1 MIKLLDQYTIDKIA
15 AGEVIERPGSVI
27 KELVENSID
36 AGANAITIEIKEGGM
51 SFIRITDNGCG
62 ISKEE
67 VPVAFLRH
75 ATSKLKTADDLLKIA
90 SLGFRGEALSSIA
103 AVAQVELITKQK
115 NALTGTRYQIHGG
128 KEISNEEIGAP
139 LGTTIVVRNLF
150 YNTPARKKFMKTPAT
165 EGSYIYDLVCRMA
178 MSHPDISFKFIMNG
192 ADKLFTSGNGRLKEI
207 IYHIYGRDITNN
219 LLEINASNDQVK
231 ITGYLAKP
239 SISRGNR
246 SFEDY
251 YVNQR
256 YIKSNILTKAIEDAY
271 RTFVMVHKFPFTV
284 INFEIDPSLIDVNIH
299 PAKRELKFINEPD
312 MYDFTYIS
320 VRKALLFKEL
330 IPTVTPGKD
339 KRPETLAERKVE
351 KRPEPFE
358 TNRRAAELPPQSA
371 RPNIP
376 VQAVQ
381 PEKPCIPMQQTTSNV
396 PAQPTQTLTS
406 NASGQTI
413 SSVMQSK
420 PELADVQVKPDR
432 AAKPDIL
439 NVQPKSEPLTP
450 SVAMENRNSSPVEI
464 QYLKEDNQSGKNIA
478 DNMVAENSVPY
489 STQPAKTALNPA
501 EASVQTNETSEQKM
515 QEPIPPEAKIKYEQM
530 DMFEDKFLTPEAKK
544 KHRIIGQLFKTYWL
558 IEYEDKFFI
567 MDQHAAHEKVK
578 FEELMANY
586 KNKTAIPQYLMPPAI
601 VSLSGTES
609 EFLRENLEFFQN
621 LGFQIEGF
629 GGKEYK
635 LSAVPANLFG
645 LDGREL
651 FLEFIG
657 ELSENGQKQTIDTFI
672 SKLSTMACKA
682 AIKGNT
688 SISFKEADTL
698 IDQLMKLENPYTCPH
713 GRPTLISMTE
723 TELEK
728 KFKRIV

>member
-36 AGANAITIEIKEGGM
+36 AGATAITIEIKEGGM

-75 ATSKLKTADDLLKIA
+75 ATSKLQTADDLLKIA

-103 AVAQVELITKQK
+103 AVAQVELITKQED
-115 NALTGTRYQIHGG
+115 ALTGTRYQIHGG

-178 MSHPDISFKFIMNG
+178 MSHPDVSFKFIMNG
-192 ADKLFTSGNGRLKEI
+192 TDKLFTSGNGRLKEI

-219 LLEINASNDQVK
+219 LLEIHAANDQVK

-358 TNRRAAELPPQSA
+358 TNRRATELPPQPA
-371 RPNIP
+371 KPA
-376 VQAVQ
+376 QQ
-381 PEKPCIPMQQTTSNV
+381 EKPGMPMQPANSGIS
-396 PAQPTQTLTS
+396 AQPTPTMTS
-406 NASGQTI
+406 GASGQTA
-413 SSVMQSK
+413 SSIMQSM
-420 PELADVQVKPDR
+420 PELADVQSKPD
-432 AAKPDIL
+432 KI
-439 NVQPKSEPLTP
+439 VQTDVSNIQAKSEQPTP
-450 SVAMENRNSSPVEI
+450 SVTMENRSSSPVEI
-464 QYLKEDNQSGKNIA
+464 HYLKEDNQSGKNITY
-478 DNMVAENSVPY
+478 NMVAENIVPY
-489 STQPAKTALNPA
+489 LTQPEKTALNSA
-501 EASVQTNETSEQKM
+501 ETSVQTNGTSEQKK
-515 QEPIPPEAKIKYEQM
+515 QEPITSEAKIKYEQM

-586 KNKTAIPQYLMPPAI
+586 KNKTVIPQYLMPPAI

-688 SISFKEADTL
+688 SISFKEADIL

>member
-36 AGANAITIEIKEGGM
+36 AGATAITIEIKEGGM

-75 ATSKLKTADDLLKIA
+75 ATSKLQTADDLLKIA

-103 AVAQVELITKQK
+103 AVAQVELITKQED
-115 NALTGTRYQIHGG
+115 ALTGTRYQIHGG

-178 MSHPDISFKFIMNG
+178 MSHPDVSFKFIMNG
-192 ADKLFTSGNGRLKEI
+192 TDKLFTSGNGRLKEI

-219 LLEINASNDQVK
+219 LLEINAANDQVK

-339 KRPETLAERKVE
+339 MRPETLAERKVE

-358 TNRRAAELPPQSA
+358 ANRRAAELPPQPA
-371 RPNIP
+371 RPA
-376 VQAVQ
+376 QQ
-381 PEKPCIPMQQTTSNV
+381 KKPSMPMQPANSGIS
-396 PAQPTQTLTS
+396 AQPTPTMTS
-406 NASGQTI
+406 GALGQTA
-413 SSVMQSK
+413 SSIMQST
-420 PELADVQVKPDR
+420 PELADVQSKPDR
-432 AAKPDIL
+432 ADQTDVSNIQA
-439 NVQPKSEPLTP
+439 KSEQPTP
-450 SVAMENRNSSPVEI
+450 SVTMENRSSSPVEI
-464 QYLKEDNQSGKNIA
+464 QYLKEDKQSGKNITN
-478 DNMVAENSVPY
+478 NMVAENIVPY
-489 STQPAKTALNPA
+489 LTQPTKTASNPA
-501 EASVQTNETSEQKM
+501 EAGVQTNETSEQKE
-515 QEPIPPEAKIKYEQM
+515 QEPITPEAKVKYEQM

-621 LGFQIEGF
+621 LGFQIESF

>member
-36 AGANAITIEIKEGGM
+36 AGATAITIEIKEGGM

-75 ATSKLKTADDLLKIA
+75 ATSKLQTADDLLKIA

-103 AVAQVELITKQK
+103 AVAQVELITKQED
-115 NALTGTRYQIHGG
+115 ALTGTRYQIHGG

-178 MSHPDISFKFIMNG
+178 MSHPDVSFKFIMNG
-192 ADKLFTSGNGRLKEI
+192 TDKLFTSGNGRLKEI

-219 LLEINASNDQVK
+219 LLEIHAANDQVK

-358 TNRRAAELPPQSA
+358 TNRRATELPPQPA
-371 RPNIP
+371 RPT
-376 VQAVQ
+376 QQ
-381 PEKPCIPMQQTTSNV
+381 EKPSMPMQPATSNV
-396 PAQPTQTLTS
+396 PAQSMQPTTS
-406 NASGQTI
+406 ASGQTA
-413 SSVMQSK
+413 SSIMQSK
-420 PELADVQVKPDR
+420 PDR
-432 AAKPDIL
+432 AVRPDVSNI
-439 NVQPKSEPLTP
+439 QPNPEHFASP
-450 SVAMENRNSSPVEI
+450 VIMQNRSNSPVEI

-478 DNMVAENSVPY
+478 DNMVAENSVQY
-489 STQPAKTALNPA
+489 STQQTKTA
-501 EASVQTNETSEQKM
+501 EQTPQEPKQQPKK
-515 QEPIPPEAKIKYEQM
+515 QEPITPEAKIKYEQM

-601 VSLSGTES
+601 VSLSGTEA

>member
-36 AGANAITIEIKEGGM
+36 AGATAITIEIKEGGM

-75 ATSKLKTADDLLKIA
+75 ATSKLQTADDLLKIA

-103 AVAQVELITKQK
+103 AVAQVELITKQE

-178 MSHPDISFKFIMNG
+178 MSHPDVSFKFIMNG
-192 ADKLFTSGNGRLKEI
+192 TDKLFTSGNGRLKEI

-219 LLEINASNDQVK
+219 LLEINAANDQVK

-358 TNRRAAELPPQSA
+358 TNRRATELPPQST
-371 RPNIP
+371 RPA
-376 VQAVQ
+376 QQ
-381 PEKPCIPMQQTTSNV
+381 KKPSMPMQPANSGIS
-396 PAQPTQTLTS
+396 AQPTLTMTS
-406 NASGQTI
+406 GASGQTA
-413 SSVMQSK
+413 SSIMQST
-420 PELADVQVKPDR
+420 PELADVQSKPDR
-432 AAKPDIL
+432 T
-439 NVQPKSEPLTP
+439 VQTDVSNIQAKSEQPTP
-450 SVAMENRNSSPVEI
+450 SVTMENRSSSPVEI
-464 QYLKEDNQSGKNIA
+464 QYLKEDNQSGKNIT
-478 DNMVAENSVPY
+478 NNIVAENIVPY
-489 STQPAKTALNPA
+489 LTQPTKTALNPA
-501 EASVQTNETSEQKM
+501 EASVQTNETSEQKK
-515 QEPIPPEAKIKYEQM
+515 QEPITPEAKIKYEQM

>member
-36 AGANAITIEIKEGGM
+36 AGATAITIEIKEGGM

-75 ATSKLKTADDLLKIA
+75 ATSKLQTADDLLKIA

-103 AVAQVELITKQK
+103 AVAQVELITKQE

-178 MSHPDISFKFIMNG
+178 MSHPDVSFKFIMNG
-192 ADKLFTSGNGRLKEI
+192 IDKLFTSGNGRLKEI

-219 LLEINASNDQVK
+219 LLEINAANDQVK

-358 TNRRAAELPPQSA
+358 TNRRATELPPQST
-371 RPNIP
+371 RPA
-376 VQAVQ
+376 QQ
-381 PEKPCIPMQQTTSNV
+381 KKPSMPMQPANSGIS
-396 PAQPTQTLTS
+396 AQPTLTMTS
-406 NASGQTI
+406 GASGQTA
-413 SSVMQSK
+413 SSIMQST
-420 PELADVQVKPDR
+420 PELADVQSKPDR
-432 AAKPDIL
+432 T
-439 NVQPKSEPLTP
+439 VQTDVSNIQAKSEQPTP
-450 SVAMENRNSSPVEI
+450 SVTMENRSSSPVEI
-464 QYLKEDNQSGKNIA
+464 QYLKEDNQSGKNIT
-478 DNMVAENSVPY
+478 NNIVAENIVPY
-489 STQPAKTALNPA
+489 LTQPTKTALNPA
-501 EASVQTNETSEQKM
+501 EASVQTNETSEQKK
-515 QEPIPPEAKIKYEQM
+515 QEPITPEAKIKYEQM

>member
-36 AGANAITIEIKEGGM
+36 AGATAITIEIKEGGM

-75 ATSKLKTADDLLKIA
+75 ATSKLQTADDLLKIA

-103 AVAQVELITKQK
+103 AVAQVELITKQED
-115 NALTGTRYQIHGG
+115 ALTGTRYQIHGG

-178 MSHPDISFKFIMNG
+178 MSHPDVSFKFIMNG
-192 ADKLFTSGNGRLKEI
+192 TDKLFTSGNGRLKEI

-219 LLEINASNDQVK
+219 LLEIHAANDQVK

-358 TNRRAAELPPQSA
+358 TNRRATELPSQPA
-371 RPNIP
+371 RPA
-376 VQAVQ
+376 QQ
-381 PEKPCIPMQQTTSNV
+381 EKPSMPMQPANSGIS
-396 PAQPTQTLTS
+396 AQPTPTMTS
-406 NASGQTI
+406 GASGQTA
-413 SSVMQSK
+413 SSIMQSTPGFTDVQSK
-420 PELADVQVKPDR
+420 PDRTVQTDVSNIQ
-432 AAKPDIL
+432 A
-439 NVQPKSEPLTP
+439 KSEQPTP
-450 SVAMENRNSSPVEI
+450 SVTMENRSSSPVEI
-464 QYLKEDNQSGKNIA
+464 QYLKEDNQSGKNITN
-478 DNMVAENSVPY
+478 NMVAENIVPY
-489 STQPAKTALNPA
+489 LTQPEKTALNSA
-501 EASVQTNETSEQKM
+501 ETSVQTNETSEQKK
-515 QEPIPPEAKIKYEQM
+515 QEPITSEAKIKYEQM

-586 KNKTAIPQYLMPPAI
+586 KNKTVIPQYLMPPAI

-688 SISFKEADTL
+688 SISFKEADIL

>member
-36 AGANAITIEIKEGGM
+36 AGATAITIEIKEGGM

-75 ATSKLKTADDLLKIA
+75 ATSKLQTADDLLKIA

-103 AVAQVELITKQK
+103 AVAQVELITKQED
-115 NALTGTRYQIHGG
+115 ALTGTRYQIHGG

-178 MSHPDISFKFIMNG
+178 MSHPDVSFKFIMNG
-192 ADKLFTSGNGRLKEI
+192 TDKLFTSGNGRLKEI

-219 LLEINASNDQVK
+219 LLEIHAANDQVK

-358 TNRRAAELPPQSA
+358 TNRRATELPPQPA
-371 RPNIP
+371 RPA
-376 VQAVQ
+376 QQ
-381 PEKPCIPMQQTTSNV
+381 KKPSMPMQPANSGIS
-396 PAQPTQTLTS
+396 AQPTPTMTS
-406 NASGQTI
+406 GASGQTA
-413 SSVMQSK
+413 SSIMQSM
-420 PELADVQVKPDR
+420 PELADVQSKPDR
-432 AAKPDIL
+432 T
-439 NVQPKSEPLTP
+439 VQTDVSNIQAKSEQPTP
-450 SVAMENRNSSPVEI
+450 SVTMENRSSSPVEI
-464 QYLKEDNQSGKNIA
+464 QYLKEDNQSGKNITN
-478 DNMVAENSVPY
+478 NMVAENIVPY
-489 STQPAKTALNPA
+489 LTQPAKTALNPA
-501 EASVQTNETSEQKM
+501 EASVQTNETSEQKK
-515 QEPIPPEAKIKYEQM
+515 QEPITSEAKIKYEQM

-586 KNKTAIPQYLMPPAI
+586 KNKTVIPQYLMPPAI

-688 SISFKEADTL
+688 SISFKEADIL

>member
-36 AGANAITIEIKEGGM
+36 AGATAITIEIKEGGM

-75 ATSKLKTADDLLKIA
+75 ATSKLQTADDLLKIA

-103 AVAQVELITKQK
+103 AVAQVELITKQED
-115 NALTGTRYQIHGG
+115 ALTGTRYQIHGG

-178 MSHPDISFKFIMNG
+178 MSHPDVSFKFIMNG
-192 ADKLFTSGNGRLKEI
+192 IDKLFTSGNGRLKEI

-219 LLEINASNDQVK
+219 LLEINAANDQVK

-358 TNRRAAELPPQSA
+358 TNRRATELPPQST
-371 RPNIP
+371 RPA
-376 VQAVQ
+376 QQ
-381 PEKPCIPMQQTTSNV
+381 KKPSMPMQPANSGIS
-396 PAQPTQTLTS
+396 AQPTLTMTS
-406 NASGQTI
+406 GASGQTA
-413 SSVMQSK
+413 SSIMQST
-420 PELADVQVKPDR
+420 PELADVQSKPDR
-432 AAKPDIL
+432 T
-439 NVQPKSEPLTP
+439 VQTDVSNIQAKSEQPTP
-450 SVAMENRNSSPVEI
+450 SVTMENRSSSPVEI
-464 QYLKEDNQSGKNIA
+464 QYLKEDNQSGKNITN
-478 DNMVAENSVPY
+478 NMVAENIVPY
-489 STQPAKTALNPA
+489 LTQPTKTALNPA
-501 EASVQTNETSEQKM
+501 EASVQTNETSEQKK
-515 QEPIPPEAKIKYEQM
+515 QEPITPEAKIKYEQM

>member
-36 AGANAITIEIKEGGM
+36 AGATAITIEIKEGGM

-75 ATSKLKTADDLLKIA
+75 ATSKLQTADDLLKIA

-103 AVAQVELITKQK
+103 AVAQVELITKQED
-115 NALTGTRYQIHGG
+115 ALTGTRYQIHGG

-178 MSHPDISFKFIMNG
+178 MSHPDVSFKFIMNG
-192 ADKLFTSGNGRLKEI
+192 TDKLFTSGNGRLKEI

-219 LLEINASNDQVK
+219 LLEIHAANDQVN

-358 TNRRAAELPPQSA
+358 TNRRATELPPQPT
-371 RPNIP
+371 RPA
-376 VQAVQ
+376 QQ
-381 PEKPCIPMQQTTSNV
+381 KKPSMPMQPANSGIS
-396 PAQPTQTLTS
+396 AQPTPTMTS
-406 NASGQTI
+406 GASGQTA
-413 SSVMQSK
+413 SSIMQSMPELTDVQSK
-420 PELADVQVKPDR
+420 PDRTVQTDVSNIQ
-432 AAKPDIL
+432 A
-439 NVQPKSEPLTP
+439 KSEQPTP
-450 SVAMENRNSSPVEI
+450 SVTMENRSSSPVEI
-464 QYLKEDNQSGKNIA
+464 QYLKEDNQSGKNITN
-478 DNMVAENSVPY
+478 NMVAENIVPY
-489 STQPAKTALNPA
+489 LTQPAKTALNPA
-501 EASVQTNETSEQKM
+501 EASVQTNETSEQKK
-515 QEPIPPEAKIKYEQM
+515 QEPITSEAKIKYEQM

-586 KNKTAIPQYLMPPAI
+586 KNKTVIPQYLMPPAI

-688 SISFKEADTL
+688 SISFKEADIL

>member
-103 AVAQVELITKQK
+103 AVAQVELITKQE

-358 TNRRAAELPPQSA
+358 TNRRATELPPQPA
-371 RPNIP
+371 RPA
-376 VQAVQ
+376 QQ
-381 PEKPCIPMQQTTSNV
+381 EKPNMPMQQATSNV
-396 PAQPTQTLTS
+396 PAQSMQPTTS
-406 NASGQTI
+406 ASGQAV
-413 SSVMQSK
+413 SSVIQSRQEQSVK
-420 PELADVQVKPDR
+420 PELADVQSKPDR
-432 AAKPDIL
+432 A
-439 NVQPKSEPLTP
+439 VQPDVSNIQPNPEHFASP
-450 SVAMENRNSSPVEI
+450 VIMQNRNNSPIEI
-464 QYLKEDNQSGKNIA
+464 QYLKEDNRSGKNIA

-489 STQPAKTALNPA
+489 LTQPKTALNPA
-501 EASVQTNETSEQKM
+501 EASVQTNETSEQKK
-515 QEPIPPEAKIKYEQM
+515 QEPINPEAKIKYEQM

-601 VSLSGTES
+601 VSLSGTEA

-657 ELSENGQKQTIDTFI
+657 ELSENEQKQTIDTFI

>member
-103 AVAQVELITKQK
+103 AVAQVELITKQE
-115 NALTGTRYQIHGG
+115 NALTGIRYQIHGG

-358 TNRRAAELPPQSA
+358 TNRRATELPPQPA
-371 RPNIP
+371 RPA
-376 VQAVQ
+376 QQ
-381 PEKPCIPMQQTTSNV
+381 EKPSMPMQQATSNIPAQSMQPTTS
-396 PAQPTQTLTS
+396 
-406 NASGQTI
+406 ASGQAV
-413 SSVMQSK
+413 SSVIQSRQEQSVK
-420 PELADVQVKPDR
+420 PELADVQLKPDR
-432 AAKPDIL
+432 A
-439 NVQPKSEPLTP
+439 VQPDVSNIQAKSEYFASP
-450 SVAMENRNSSPVEI
+450 VIMQNRSNSPVEI
-464 QYLKEDNQSGKNIA
+464 QYLKEDNQSGKNITN
-478 DNMVAENSVPY
+478 NMVAENIVPY
-489 STQPAKTALNPA
+489 LTQPAKTTLNPA
-501 EASVQTNETSEQKM
+501 EASVQTNETSEQKK
-515 QEPIPPEAKIKYEQM
+515 QEPITPEAKIKYEQM

>member
-36 AGANAITIEIKEGGM
+36 AGATAITIEIKEGGM

-75 ATSKLKTADDLLKIA
+75 ATSKLQTADDLLKIA

-103 AVAQVELITKQK
+103 AVAQVELITKQED
-115 NALTGTRYQIHGG
+115 ALTGTRYQIHGG

-178 MSHPDISFKFIMNG
+178 MSHPDVSFKFIMNG
-192 ADKLFTSGNGRLKEI
+192 TDKLFTSGNGRLKEI

-219 LLEINASNDQVK
+219 LLEIHAANDQVK

-358 TNRRAAELPPQSA
+358 TNRRATELPSQPA
-371 RPNIP
+371 RPA
-376 VQAVQ
+376 QQ
-381 PEKPCIPMQQTTSNV
+381 EKPSMPMQPANSGIS
-396 PAQPTQTLTS
+396 AQPTPTMTS
-406 NASGQTI
+406 GASGQTA
-413 SSVMQSK
+413 SSIMQSTPGFTDVQSK
-420 PELADVQVKPDR
+420 PDRTVQTDVSNIQ
-432 AAKPDIL
+432 A
-439 NVQPKSEPLTP
+439 KSEQPTP
-450 SVAMENRNSSPVEI
+450 SVTMENRSSSPVEI
-464 QYLKEDNQSGKNIA
+464 QYLKEDNQSGKNITY
-478 DNMVAENSVPY
+478 NMVAENIVPY
-489 STQPAKTALNPA
+489 LTQPEKTALNSA
-501 EASVQTNETSEQKM
+501 ETSVQTNETSEQKK
-515 QEPIPPEAKIKYEQM
+515 QEPITSEAKIKYEQM

-586 KNKTAIPQYLMPPAI
+586 KNKTVIPQYLMPPAI

-688 SISFKEADTL
+688 SISFKEADIL

>member
-103 AVAQVELITKQK
+103 AVAQVELITKQE

-178 MSHPDISFKFIMNG
+178 MSHPDVSFKFIMNG

-219 LLEINASNDQVK
+219 LLEINAANDQVK

-299 PAKRELKFINEPD
+299 PAKRELKFINESD

-358 TNRRAAELPPQSA
+358 TNRRAAELPPQPA
-371 RPNIP
+371 RPA
-376 VQAVQ
+376 QQ
-381 PEKPCIPMQQTTSNV
+381 EKPSMPMQQATSNV
-396 PAQPTQTLTS
+396 PAQSMQPTTS
-406 NASGQTI
+406 ASGQTA
-413 SSVMQSK
+413 SSIMQST
-420 PELADVQVKPDR
+420 PELADVQSKPDR
-432 AAKPDIL
+432 AVRPDVSNI
-439 NVQPKSEPLTP
+439 QPNPEHFASP
-450 SVAMENRNSSPVEI
+450 VIMQNRNNSPIEI

-489 STQPAKTALNPA
+489 LTQPAKTALNPA
-501 EASVQTNETSEQKM
+501 EASVQTNETSEQKK
-515 QEPIPPEAKIKYEQM
+515 QEPINPEAKIKYEQM

>member
-36 AGANAITIEIKEGGM
+36 AGATAITIEIKEGGM

-75 ATSKLKTADDLLKIA
+75 ATSKLQTADDLLKIA

-103 AVAQVELITKQK
+103 AVAQVELITKQED
-115 NALTGTRYQIHGG
+115 ALTGTRYQIHGG

-178 MSHPDISFKFIMNG
+178 MSHPDVSFKFIMNG
-192 ADKLFTSGNGRLKEI
+192 TDKLFTSGNGRLKEI

-219 LLEINASNDQVK
+219 LLEINAANDQVK

-339 KRPETLAERKVE
+339 MRPETLAERKVE

-358 TNRRAAELPPQSA
+358 ANRRAAELPPQPA
-371 RPNIP
+371 RPA
-376 VQAVQ
+376 QQ
-381 PEKPCIPMQQTTSNV
+381 KKPSMPMQPANSGIS
-396 PAQPTQTLTS
+396 AQPTPTMTS
-406 NASGQTI
+406 GALGQTA
-413 SSVMQSK
+413 SSIMQST
-420 PELADVQVKPDR
+420 PELADVQSKPDR
-432 AAKPDIL
+432 ADQTDVSNIQA
-439 NVQPKSEPLTP
+439 KSEQPTP
-450 SVAMENRNSSPVEI
+450 SVTMENRSSSPVEI
-464 QYLKEDNQSGKNIA
+464 QYLKEDNQSGKNITN
-478 DNMVAENSVPY
+478 NMVAENIVSY
-489 STQPAKTALNPA
+489 LTQPTKTALNPA
-501 EASVQTNETSEQKM
+501 EAGVQTNETSEQKK
-515 QEPIPPEAKIKYEQM
+515 QEPITPEAKVKYEQM
-530 DMFEDKFLTPEAKK
+530 DMFEDKFLTSEAKK

-688 SISFKEADTL
+688 SISFKEADIL

>member
-103 AVAQVELITKQK
+103 AVAQVELISKQE

-178 MSHPDISFKFIMNG
+178 MSHPDVSFKFIMNG

-284 INFEIDPSLIDVNIH
+284 INFEIDPSLIDINIH

-358 TNRRAAELPPQSA
+358 TNRRATELPPQPA
-371 RPNIP
+371 RPT
-376 VQAVQ
+376 QQ
-381 PEKPCIPMQQTTSNV
+381 EKPSMPMQQATSNIPAQSMQPTTS
-396 PAQPTQTLTS
+396 
-406 NASGQTI
+406 ASGQTA
-413 SSVMQSK
+413 SSIMQST
-420 PELADVQVKPDR
+420 PELADVQSKPDR
-432 AAKPDIL
+432 A
-439 NVQPKSEPLTP
+439 VQPDVSNIQPNPEHFASP
-450 SVAMENRNSSPVEI
+450 VIMQNRNNSPIEI
-464 QYLKEDNQSGKNIA
+464 QYLKEDNQSGNNIV
-478 DNMVAENSVPY
+478 DNMVAENIVPY

-501 EASVQTNETSEQKM
+501 EASVQTNETSEQKK
-515 QEPIPPEAKIKYEQM
+515 QEPITPEAKIKYEQL

>member
-36 AGANAITIEIKEGGM
+36 AGATAITIEIKEGGM

-75 ATSKLKTADDLLKIA
+75 ATSKLQTADDLLKIA

-103 AVAQVELITKQK
+103 AVAQVELITKQED
-115 NALTGTRYQIHGG
+115 ALTGTRYQIHGG

-178 MSHPDISFKFIMNG
+178 MSHPDVSFKFIMNG
-192 ADKLFTSGNGRLKEI
+192 TDKLFTSGNGRLKEI

-219 LLEINASNDQVK
+219 LLEIHAANDQVK

-358 TNRRAAELPPQSA
+358 TNRRATELPPQPT
-371 RPNIP
+371 RPA
-376 VQAVQ
+376 QQ
-381 PEKPCIPMQQTTSNV
+381 KKPSMPMQPANSDIS
-396 PAQPTQTLTS
+396 AQPTPTMTS
-406 NASGQTI
+406 GASGQTA
-413 SSVMQSK
+413 SSIMQSTPGFTDVQSK
-420 PELADVQVKPDR
+420 PDRTVQTDVSNIQ
-432 AAKPDIL
+432 A
-439 NVQPKSEPLTP
+439 KSEQPTP
-450 SVAMENRNSSPVEI
+450 SVTMEDRSSSPVEI
-464 QYLKEDNQSGKNIA
+464 HYLKGDNQSGKNITN
-478 DNMVAENSVPY
+478 NMVAGNIVPY
-489 STQPAKTALNPA
+489 LTQPAKTALNPA
-501 EASVQTNETSEQKM
+501 EASVQTNETSEQKK
-515 QEPIPPEAKIKYEQM
+515 QEPITSEAKIKYEQM

-586 KNKTAIPQYLMPPAI
+586 KNKTVIPQYLMPPAI

-688 SISFKEADTL
+688 SISFKEADIL

>member
-103 AVAQVELITKQK
+103 AVAQVELITKQE

-178 MSHPDISFKFIMNG
+178 MSHPDVSFKFIMNG
-192 ADKLFTSGNGRLKEI
+192 TDKLFTSGNGRLKEI

-299 PAKRELKFINEPD
+299 PAKRELKFTNEPD

-330 IPTVTPGKD
+330 ILTVTPGKD

-358 TNRRAAELPPQSA
+358 TNRRATELPPQPA
-371 RPNIP
+371 RPA
-376 VQAVQ
+376 QQ
-381 PEKPCIPMQQTTSNV
+381 EKPSMPMQQATSNV
-396 PAQPTQTLTS
+396 PAQSMQPTTS
-406 NASGQTI
+406 ASGQAV
-413 SSVMQSK
+413 SSVIQSRQEQSVK
-420 PELADVQVKPDR
+420 PELADVQSNPDR
-432 AAKPDIL
+432 AVRPDVSNI
-439 NVQPKSEPLTP
+439 QPNPEHFASP
-450 SVAMENRNSSPVEI
+450 VIMQNRNNSPVEI
-464 QYLKEDNQSGKNIA
+464 QYLKEDNQSGKNITN
-478 DNMVAENSVPY
+478 NMVAENIVPY
-489 STQPAKTALNPA
+489 LTQPAKTALNPT
-501 EASVQTNETSEQKM
+501 EASVQTNETSEQKK
-515 QEPIPPEAKIKYEQM
+515 QEPITPEAKIKYEQM

-672 SKLSTMACKA
+672 SKLSTMACKV

>member
-36 AGANAITIEIKEGGM
+36 AGATAITIEIKEGGM

-75 ATSKLKTADDLLKIA
+75 ATSKLQTADDLLKIA

-103 AVAQVELITKQK
+103 AVAQVELITKQED
-115 NALTGTRYQIHGG
+115 ALTGTRYQIHGG

-178 MSHPDISFKFIMNG
+178 MSHPDVSFKFIMNG
-192 ADKLFTSGNGRLKEI
+192 TDKLFTSGNGRLKEI

-219 LLEINASNDQVK
+219 LLEIHAANDQVK

-358 TNRRAAELPPQSA
+358 TNRRATELSPQPA
-371 RPNIP
+371 RPA
-376 VQAVQ
+376 QQ
-381 PEKPCIPMQQTTSNV
+381 KKPGMPMQPANSDIS
-396 PAQPTQTLTS
+396 AQPTPTMTS
-406 NASGQTI
+406 GASGQTA
-413 SSVMQSK
+413 SSIMQSTPGFTDVQSK
-420 PELADVQVKPDR
+420 PDRTVQTDVSNIQ
-432 AAKPDIL
+432 A
-439 NVQPKSEPLTP
+439 KSEQPTP
-450 SVAMENRNSSPVEI
+450 SVTMENRSSSPVEI
-464 QYLKEDNQSGKNIA
+464 QYLKEDNQSGKNITY
-478 DNMVAENSVPY
+478 NMVAGNIVPY
-489 STQPAKTALNPA
+489 LTQPEKTALNSA
-501 EASVQTNETSEQKM
+501 ETSVQTNETSEQKK
-515 QEPIPPEAKIKYEQM
+515 QEPITSEAKIKYEQM

-586 KNKTAIPQYLMPPAI
+586 KNKTVIPQYLMPPAI

-688 SISFKEADTL
+688 SISFKEADIL

>member
-62 ISKEE
+62 ISQEE

-103 AVAQVELITKQK
+103 AVAQVELITKQE

-358 TNRRAAELPPQSA
+358 TNRRATELPPQST
-371 RPNIP
+371 RPA
-376 VQAVQ
+376 QQ
-381 PEKPCIPMQQTTSNV
+381 KKPSMPMQLANSGIS
-396 PAQPTQTLTS
+396 AQPTLTMTS
-406 NASGQTI
+406 GASGQTA
-413 SSVMQSK
+413 SSIMQST
-420 PELADVQVKPDR
+420 PELADVQSKPDR
-432 AAKPDIL
+432 T
-439 NVQPKSEPLTP
+439 VQTDVSNIQAKSEQPTP
-450 SVAMENRNSSPVEI
+450 SVTMENRSSSPVEI
-464 QYLKEDNQSGKNIA
+464 QYLKEDNQSGKNIT
-478 DNMVAENSVPY
+478 NNIVAENIVPY
-489 STQPAKTALNPA
+489 LTQPTKTALNPA
-501 EASVQTNETSEQKM
+501 EASVQTNETSEQKK
-515 QEPIPPEAKIKYEQM
+515 QEPITPEAKIKYEQM

-621 LGFQIEGF
+621 LGFQIESF

>member
-36 AGANAITIEIKEGGM
+36 AGATAITIEIKEGGM

-62 ISKEE
+62 ISQEE

-103 AVAQVELITKQK
+103 AVAQVELITKQE
-115 NALTGTRYQIHGG
+115 NALIGTRYQIHGG

-178 MSHPDISFKFIMNG
+178 MSHPDVSFKFIMNG
-192 ADKLFTSGNGRLKEI
+192 TDKLFTSGNGRLKEI

-219 LLEINASNDQVK
+219 LLEINAANDQVK

-358 TNRRAAELPPQSA
+358 TNRRATELPPQST
-371 RPNIP
+371 RPA
-376 VQAVQ
+376 QQ
-381 PEKPCIPMQQTTSNV
+381 KKPSMPMQPANSGIS
-396 PAQPTQTLTS
+396 AQPTLTMTS
-406 NASGQTI
+406 GASGQTA
-413 SSVMQSK
+413 SSIMQST
-420 PELADVQVKPDR
+420 PELADVQSKPDR
-432 AAKPDIL
+432 T
-439 NVQPKSEPLTP
+439 VQTDVSNIQAKSEQPTP
-450 SVAMENRNSSPVEI
+450 SVTMENRSSSPVEI
-464 QYLKEDNQSGKNIA
+464 QYLKEDNQSGKNIT
-478 DNMVAENSVPY
+478 NNIVAENIVPY
-489 STQPAKTALNPA
+489 LTQPTKTALNPA
-501 EASVQTNETSEQKM
+501 EASVQTNETSEQKK
-515 QEPIPPEAKIKYEQM
+515 QEPITPEAKIKYEQM

-688 SISFKEADTL
+688 SISFKEADNL

>member
-358 TNRRAAELPPQSA
+358 TNRRATELPPQPA
-371 RPNIP
+371 RPA
-376 VQAVQ
+376 QQ
-381 PEKPCIPMQQTTSNV
+381 EKPSMPMQQATSNIPAQSMQPTTS
-396 PAQPTQTLTS
+396 
-406 NASGQTI
+406 ASGQTV
-413 SSVMQSK
+413 SSVIQSRQEQSVK
-420 PELADVQVKPDR
+420 PELADVQSKPDR
-432 AAKPDIL
+432 A
-439 NVQPKSEPLTP
+439 VQPDVSNIQPNPEHFASPII
-450 SVAMENRNSSPVEI
+450 MQNRNNSPIEI

-501 EASVQTNETSEQKM
+501 EASVQTNETSEQKK
-515 QEPIPPEAKIKYEQM
+515 QEPITPEAKIKYEQM

>member
-36 AGANAITIEIKEGGM
+36 AGATAITIEIKEGGM

-75 ATSKLKTADDLLKIA
+75 ATSKLQTADDLLKIA

-103 AVAQVELITKQK
+103 AVAQVELITKQED
-115 NALTGTRYQIHGG
+115 ALTGTRYQIHGG

-178 MSHPDISFKFIMNG
+178 MSHPDVSFKFIMNG
-192 ADKLFTSGNGRLKEI
+192 TDKLFTSGNGRLKEI

-219 LLEINASNDQVK
+219 LLEIHATNDQVK

-351 KRPEPFE
+351 KHPEPFE
-358 TNRRAAELPPQSA
+358 TNRRATELPPQPT
-371 RPNIP
+371 RPA
-376 VQAVQ
+376 QQ
-381 PEKPCIPMQQTTSNV
+381 KKPSMPMQPANSGIS
-396 PAQPTQTLTS
+396 AQPT
-406 NASGQTI
+406 
-413 SSVMQSK
+413 
-420 PELADVQVKPDR
+420 P
-432 AAKPDIL
+432 
-439 NVQPKSEPLTP
+439 TP
-450 SVAMENRNSSPVEI
+450 SVTMENRSSSPVEI
-464 QYLKEDNQSGKNIA
+464 QYLKEDNQSGKNITN
-478 DNMVAENSVPY
+478 NMVAENIVPY
-489 STQPAKTALNPA
+489 LTQPEKTALNSA
-501 EASVQTNETSEQKM
+501 ETSVQTNETSEQKK
-515 QEPIPPEAKIKYEQM
+515 QEPITSEAKIKYEQM

-688 SISFKEADTL
+688 SISFKEADIL

>member
-62 ISKEE
+62 ISQEE

-103 AVAQVELITKQK
+103 AVAQVELITKQE

-330 IPTVTPGKD
+330 ITTVTPGKD

-358 TNRRAAELPPQSA
+358 TNRRATELSPQPA
-371 RPNIP
+371 RPA
-376 VQAVQ
+376 QQ
-381 PEKPCIPMQQTTSNV
+381 EKPSMPMQQATSNIPAQSMQPTTS
-396 PAQPTQTLTS
+396 
-406 NASGQTI
+406 ASGQTA
-413 SSVMQSK
+413 SSIMQST
-420 PELADVQVKPDR
+420 PELADVQSKPDR
-432 AAKPDIL
+432 A
-439 NVQPKSEPLTP
+439 VQPDVSNIQPNPEHFASP
-450 SVAMENRNSSPVEI
+450 VIMQNRNNSPIEI

-478 DNMVAENSVPY
+478 DNRVAENSVPY
-489 STQPAKTALNPA
+489 STQQTKTALNPA
-501 EASVQTNETSEQKM
+501 EASVQTNETSEQKK
-515 QEPIPPEAKIKYEQM
+515 QEPITPEAKIKYEQM

>member
-103 AVAQVELITKQK
+103 AVAQVELITKQE

-178 MSHPDISFKFIMNG
+178 MSHPDVSFKFIMNG

-358 TNRRAAELPPQSA
+358 TNRRATELPPQPA
-371 RPNIP
+371 RPAQQEKPSMPMQRATSNIP
-376 VQAVQ
+376 AQSMQ
-381 PEKPCIPMQQTTSNV
+381 PTTS
-396 PAQPTQTLTS
+396 
-406 NASGQTI
+406 ASGQAV
-413 SSVMQSK
+413 SSVIQSRQEQSVK
-420 PELADVQVKPDR
+420 PELADVQSKPDR
-432 AAKPDIL
+432 AVRPDVSNI
-439 NVQPKSEPLTP
+439 QPNPEHFASP
-450 SVAMENRNSSPVEI
+450 VIMQNRNNSPVEI

-478 DNMVAENSVPY
+478 DNRVAENSVPY

-501 EASVQTNETSEQKM
+501 EASVQTNETSEQKK
-515 QEPIPPEAKIKYEQM
+515 QEPITPEAKIKYEQM

>member
-62 ISKEE
+62 ISQEE

-103 AVAQVELITKQK
+103 AVAQVELITKQE

-178 MSHPDISFKFIMNG
+178 MSHPDVSFKFIMNG

-320 VRKALLFKEL
+320 VRKALLFKDL

-358 TNRRAAELPPQSA
+358 TNRRATELSPQPA
-371 RPNIP
+371 RPA
-376 VQAVQ
+376 QQ
-381 PEKPCIPMQQTTSNV
+381 EKPSMPMQQATSNV
-396 PAQPTQTLTS
+396 PAQSMQPTTS
-406 NASGQTI
+406 TSGQTA
-413 SSVMQSK
+413 SSIMQST
-420 PELADVQVKPDR
+420 PELADVQSKPDR
-432 AAKPDIL
+432 AVRPDVSNI
-439 NVQPKSEPLTP
+439 QPNPEHFASP
-450 SVAMENRNSSPVEI
+450 VIMQNRNNSPVEI
-464 QYLKEDNQSGKNIA
+464 QYLKEDNQSGKNITN
-478 DNMVAENSVPY
+478 NMVAENIVPY

-501 EASVQTNETSEQKM
+501 EASVQTNETSEQKK
-515 QEPIPPEAKIKYEQM
+515 QEPITPEAKIKYEQM

>member
-36 AGANAITIEIKEGGM
+36 AGATAITIEIKEGGM

-75 ATSKLKTADDLLKIA
+75 ATSKLQTADDLLKIA

-103 AVAQVELITKQK
+103 AVAQVELITKQED
-115 NALTGTRYQIHGG
+115 ALTGTRYQIHGG

-178 MSHPDISFKFIMNG
+178 MSHPDVSFKFIMNG
-192 ADKLFTSGNGRLKEI
+192 TDKLFTSGNGRLKEI

-219 LLEINASNDQVK
+219 LLEIHAANDQVK

-358 TNRRAAELPPQSA
+358 TNRRATELPPQPT
-371 RPNIP
+371 RPA
-376 VQAVQ
+376 QQ
-381 PEKPCIPMQQTTSNV
+381 KKPSMPMQPANSGIS
-396 PAQPTQTLTS
+396 AQPTPTMTS
-406 NASGQTI
+406 GASGQTA
-413 SSVMQSK
+413 SSIMQSM
-420 PELADVQVKPDR
+420 PELADVQSKPD
-432 AAKPDIL
+432 KT
-439 NVQPKSEPLTP
+439 VQTDVSNIQAKSEQPTP
-450 SVAMENRNSSPVEI
+450 SVTMENRSSSPVEI
-464 QYLKEDNQSGKNIA
+464 HYLKEDNQSGKNITN
-478 DNMVAENSVPY
+478 NMVAENIVPY
-489 STQPAKTALNPA
+489 LTQPEKTALNSA
-501 EASVQTNETSEQKM
+501 ETSVQTNGTSEQKK
-515 QEPIPPEAKIKYEQM
+515 QEPITSEAKIKYEQM

-586 KNKTAIPQYLMPPAI
+586 KNKTVIPQYLMPPAI

-688 SISFKEADTL
+688 SISFKEADIL

>member
-36 AGANAITIEIKEGGM
+36 AGATAITIEIKEGGM

-75 ATSKLKTADDLLKIA
+75 ATSKLQTADDLLKIA

-103 AVAQVELITKQK
+103 AVAQVELITKQE

-178 MSHPDISFKFIMNG
+178 MSHPDVSFKFIMNG
-192 ADKLFTSGNGRLKEI
+192 TDKLFTSGNGRLKEI

-219 LLEINASNDQVK
+219 LLEINAANDQVK

-358 TNRRAAELPPQSA
+358 TNRRATELPPQST
-371 RPNIP
+371 RPA
-376 VQAVQ
+376 QQ
-381 PEKPCIPMQQTTSNV
+381 KKPSMPMQPANSGIS
-396 PAQPTQTLTS
+396 AQPTLTMTS
-406 NASGQTI
+406 GASGQTA
-413 SSVMQSK
+413 SSIMQST
-420 PELADVQVKPDR
+420 PELADVQSKPDR
-432 AAKPDIL
+432 TVQTDIS
-439 NVQPKSEPLTP
+439 NIQAKSEQPTP
-450 SVAMENRNSSPVEI
+450 SVTMENRSSSPVEI
-464 QYLKEDNQSGKNIA
+464 QYLKEDNQSGKNIT
-478 DNMVAENSVPY
+478 NNIVAENIVPY
-489 STQPAKTALNPA
+489 LTQPTKTALNPA
-501 EASVQTNETSEQKM
+501 EASVQTNETSEQKK
-515 QEPIPPEAKIKYEQM
+515 QEPITPEAKIKYEQM

-688 SISFKEADTL
+688 SISFKEADNL

>member
-1 MIKLLDQYTIDKIA
+1 MIQILDQFTIDKIA

-36 AGANAITIEIKEGGM
+36 AGATAITVEIKDGGL

-62 ISKEE
+62 IAKEE

-75 ATSKLKTADDLLKIA
+75 ATSKLQTADDLLKIA

-103 AVAQVELITKQK
+103 AVAQVEMITKQAQ
-115 NALTGTRYQIHGG
+115 ALTGTRYQIHGG
-128 KEISNEEIGAP
+128 NEISIEEIGAP
-139 LGTTIVVRNLF
+139 VGTTIVVRNLF

-165 EGSYIYDLVCRMA
+165 EGSYIYDLVCRIA
-178 MSHPDISFKFIMNG
+178 MSHPEISFQFIMNS
-192 ADKLFTSGNGRLKEI
+192 ADKLFTSGNGKLKDI

-219 LLEINASNDQVK
+219 LLEIDAENENVH

-246 SFEDY
+246 AFEDY
-251 YVNQR
+251 YVNRR

-284 INFEIDPSLIDVNIH
+284 LNFEINPALIDVNIH
-299 PAKRELKFINEPD
+299 PAKRELKFMNEPD
-312 MYDFTYIS
+312 IYDFTYIS

-330 IPTVTPGKD
+330 IPEVTPGKD
-339 KRPETLAERKVE
+339 TRPQTLASRKLERK
-351 KRPEPFE
+351 PEPFE
-358 TNRRAAELPPQSA
+358 ANRRAAETTGQKEPIQPVTNTSIPIQTQPIQQNAPTSKQMKPIQQDA
-371 RPNIP
+371 AMSVQIETTRQNEPITPMPTASTP
-376 VQAVQ
+376 VQRQDAVSSAQ
-381 PEKPCIPMQQTTSNV
+381 NEQIKQDTFPVQKEPVPEMVQDSMQTY
-396 PAQPTQTLTS
+396 
-406 NASGQTI
+406 
-413 SSVMQSK
+413 
-420 PELADVQVKPDR
+420 QV
-432 AAKPDIL
+432 
-439 NVQPKSEPLTP
+439 T
-450 SVAMENRNSSPVEI
+450 
-464 QYLKEDNQSGKNIA
+464 
-478 DNMVAENSVPY
+478 NSV
-489 STQPAKTALNPA
+489 STDAPKK
-501 EASVQTNETSEQKM
+501 ETYQ
-515 QEPIPPEAKIKYEQM
+515 QL
-530 DMFEDKFLTPEAKK
+530 DMFEHKFLDSEARK
-544 KHRIIGQLFKTYWL
+544 KHRIIGQVFQTYWL

-578 FEELMANY
+578 FEELMENY
-586 KNKTAIPQYLMPPAI
+586 KNKSIVSQYLMPPA
-601 VSLSGTES
+601 VVTLSGAEA
-609 EFLRENLEFFQN
+609 EFLREHLDFFHD
-621 LGFQIEGF
+621 LGFEIEGF

-657 ELSENGQKQTIDTFI
+657 ELSENGQKTTIDVFI

-688 SISFKEADTL
+688 VISTKEADAL
-698 IDQLMKLENPYTCPH
+698 IDQLLKLENPYTCPH

-723 TELEK
+723 RELEK

>member
-36 AGANAITIEIKEGGM
+36 AGATAITIEIKEGGM

-75 ATSKLKTADDLLKIA
+75 ATSKLQTADDLLKIA

-103 AVAQVELITKQK
+103 AVARVELITKQED
-115 NALTGTRYQIHGG
+115 ALTGTRYQIHGG

-178 MSHPDISFKFIMNG
+178 MSHPDVSFKFIMNG
-192 ADKLFTSGNGRLKEI
+192 TDKLFTSGNGRLKEI

-219 LLEINASNDQVK
+219 LLEIHAANDQVK

-358 TNRRAAELPPQSA
+358 TNRRATELPPQPT
-371 RPNIP
+371 RPA
-376 VQAVQ
+376 QQ
-381 PEKPCIPMQQTTSNV
+381 KKPSMPMQPANSGIS
-396 PAQPTQTLTS
+396 AQPTPTMTS
-406 NASGQTI
+406 GALGQTA
-413 SSVMQSK
+413 SSIMQSK
-420 PELADVQVKPDR
+420 PDRTVQTDVSNIQ
-432 AAKPDIL
+432 A
-439 NVQPKSEPLTP
+439 KSEQPTP
-450 SVAMENRNSSPVEI
+450 SVTMENRSSSPVEI
-464 QYLKEDNQSGKNIA
+464 QYLKGDNQSGKNITN
-478 DNMVAENSVPY
+478 NMVAENIVPY
-489 STQPAKTALNPA
+489 LTQPAKTALNPA
-501 EASVQTNETSEQKM
+501 EASVQTNETSEQKK
-515 QEPIPPEAKIKYEQM
+515 QEPITSEAKIKYEQM

-586 KNKTAIPQYLMPPAI
+586 KNKTVIPQYLMPPAI

-688 SISFKEADTL
+688 SISFKEADSL

>member
-36 AGANAITIEIKEGGM
+36 AGATAITIEIKEGGM

-75 ATSKLKTADDLLKIA
+75 ATSKLQTADDLLKIA

-103 AVAQVELITKQK
+103 AVARVELITKQED
-115 NALTGTRYQIHGG
+115 ALTGTRYQIHGG

-178 MSHPDISFKFIMNG
+178 MSHPDVSFKFIMNG
-192 ADKLFTSGNGRLKEI
+192 TDKLFTSGNGRLKEI

-219 LLEINASNDQVK
+219 LLEIHAANDQVK

-358 TNRRAAELPPQSA
+358 TNRRATELSPQPA
-371 RPNIP
+371 RPA
-376 VQAVQ
+376 QQ
-381 PEKPCIPMQQTTSNV
+381 EKPSMPMQPANSDIS
-396 PAQPTQTLTS
+396 AQPTPTMTS
-406 NASGQTI
+406 GASGQTA
-413 SSVMQSK
+413 SSIMQSTPGFTDVQSK
-420 PELADVQVKPDR
+420 PDRTVQTDVSNIQ
-432 AAKPDIL
+432 A
-439 NVQPKSEPLTP
+439 KSEQPTP
-450 SVAMENRNSSPVEI
+450 SVTMENRSSSPVEI
-464 QYLKEDNQSGKNIA
+464 HYLKGDNQSGKNITN
-478 DNMVAENSVPY
+478 NMVAGNIVPY
-489 STQPAKTALNPA
+489 LTQPAKTALNPA
-501 EASVQTNETSEQKM
+501 EASVQTNETSEQKK
-515 QEPIPPEAKIKYEQM
+515 QEPITSEAKIKYEQM

-586 KNKTAIPQYLMPPAI
+586 KNKTVIPQYLMPPAI

-688 SISFKEADTL
+688 SISFKEADIL

>member
-36 AGANAITIEIKEGGM
+36 AGATAITIEIKEGGM

-75 ATSKLKTADDLLKIA
+75 ATSKLQTADDLLKIA

-103 AVAQVELITKQK
+103 AVAQVELITKQED
-115 NALTGTRYQIHGG
+115 ALTGTRYQIHGG

-178 MSHPDISFKFIMNG
+178 MSHPDVSFKFIMNG
-192 ADKLFTSGNGRLKEI
+192 TDKLFTSGNGRLKEI

-219 LLEINASNDQVK
+219 LLEIHAANDQVK

-358 TNRRAAELPPQSA
+358 TNRRATELSPQPA
-371 RPNIP
+371 RPA
-376 VQAVQ
+376 QQ
-381 PEKPCIPMQQTTSNV
+381 EKPSMPMQPANSDIS
-396 PAQPTQTLTS
+396 AQPTPTMTS
-406 NASGQTI
+406 GASGQTA
-413 SSVMQSK
+413 SSIMQSTPGFTDVQSK
-420 PELADVQVKPDR
+420 PDRTVQTDVSNIQ
-432 AAKPDIL
+432 A
-439 NVQPKSEPLTP
+439 KSEQPTP
-450 SVAMENRNSSPVEI
+450 SVTMENRSSSPVEI
-464 QYLKEDNQSGKNIA
+464 QYLKEDNQSGKNITN
-478 DNMVAENSVPY
+478 NMVAENIVPY
-489 STQPAKTALNPA
+489 LTQPAKTALNPA
-501 EASVQTNETSEQKM
+501 EASVQTNETSEQKK
-515 QEPIPPEAKIKYEQM
+515 QEPITPEAKIKYEQM

-586 KNKTAIPQYLMPPAI
+586 KNKTVIPQYLMPPAI

-688 SISFKEADTL
+688 SISFKEADIL

>member
-36 AGANAITIEIKEGGM
+36 AGATAITIEIKEGGM

-75 ATSKLKTADDLLKIA
+75 ATSKLQTADDLLKIA

-103 AVAQVELITKQK
+103 AVAQVELITKQED
-115 NALTGTRYQIHGG
+115 ALTGTRYQIHGG

-150 YNTPARKKFMKTPAT
+150 YNTPARKKFMKAPAT

-178 MSHPDISFKFIMNG
+178 MSHPDVSFKFIMNG
-192 ADKLFTSGNGRLKEI
+192 TDKLFTSGNGRLKEI

-219 LLEINASNDQVK
+219 LLEIHAANDQVK

-358 TNRRAAELPPQSA
+358 TNRRATELPPQPT
-371 RPNIP
+371 RPA
-376 VQAVQ
+376 QQ
-381 PEKPCIPMQQTTSNV
+381 KKPSMPMQPANSGIS
-396 PAQPTQTLTS
+396 AQPT
-406 NASGQTI
+406 
-413 SSVMQSK
+413 
-420 PELADVQVKPDR
+420 P
-432 AAKPDIL
+432 
-439 NVQPKSEPLTP
+439 TP
-450 SVAMENRNSSPVEI
+450 SVTMENRSSSPVEI
-464 QYLKEDNQSGKNIA
+464 QYLKEDNQSGKNITN
-478 DNMVAENSVPY
+478 NMVAENIVPY
-489 STQPAKTALNPA
+489 LTQPAKTALNPA
-501 EASVQTNETSEQKM
+501 EASVQTNETSEQKK
-515 QEPIPPEAKIKYEQM
+515 QEPITSEAKIKYEQM

-567 MDQHAAHEKVK
+567 MDQHAAHEKVNYERLMEAYRK
-578 FEELMANY
+578 KERITQFVSPPMVISLTRAEE
-586 KNKTAIPQYLMPPAI
+586 AIL
-601 VSLSGTES
+601 EEFKS
-609 EFLRENLEFFQN
+609 EFERIGFTIEPYGGREYAISE
-621 LGFQIEGF
+621 I
-629 GGKEYK
+629 
-635 LSAVPANLFG
+635 PANLYG
-645 LDGREL
+645 INEKEL
-651 FLEFIG
+651 FLEMLSDLEDRG
-657 ELSENGQKQTIDTFI
+657 SMQPSELIA
-672 SKLSTMACKA
+672 SKLASMSCKA
-682 AIKGNT
+682 AIKGGQK
-688 SISFKEADTL
+688 ISFKEADAL
-698 IDQLMKLENPYTCPH
+698 VSQLLTLENPYACPH
-713 GRPTLISMTE
+713 GRPTIITMTKY
-723 TELEK
+723 ELEK